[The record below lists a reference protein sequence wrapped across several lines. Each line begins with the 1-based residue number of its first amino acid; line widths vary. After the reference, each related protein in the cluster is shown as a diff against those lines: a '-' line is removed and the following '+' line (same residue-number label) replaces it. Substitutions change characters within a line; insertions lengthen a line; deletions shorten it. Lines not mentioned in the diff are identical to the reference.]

1 MSGGH
6 FVHRAHCPA
15 CGSGDRR
22 EIYSAAY
29 AAAPLRAFLESF
41 YRPQGGFE
49 PQHLEDAH
57 YRVAECGA
65 CALLYQVDVPD
76 DFLKERLYDHW
87 IDPEGARREH
97 DRIRGVDFY
106 HRLAREVELAVR
118 YFGRKP
124 AELAFFDFGMGWGEW
139 CFMARSFGCRVAG
152 AELSPARLAFARA
165 NGIRLV
171 PWDEIPAQRFDLIN
185 TEQVFEHVDAP
196 LETLR
201 HLVRGLAPG
210 GLVKLSVPDA
220 PDVRRRLAHADWT
233 APPGSPGDLNAIA
246 PLEHINCFAR
256 DSLVRMAARAGLEP
270 VGTLARAL
278 RQGSTLDLTARDVVR
293 PGYRFAL
300 KLKHGASYAPN
311 YGFFRKRAGG

>member
-1 MSGGH
+1 MSKSP
-6 FVHRAHCPA
+6 FVHRTHCPA
-15 CGSGDRR
+15 CGSEARD
-22 EIYSAAY
+22 EIHSAAY
-29 AAAPLRAFLESF
+29 DAPPLSGFLESF

-49 PQHLEDAH
+49 PQHLAGAR
-57 YRVAECGA
+57 YRVAECAA
-65 CALLYQVDVPD
+65 CALLYQLDIPD

-87 IDPEGARREH
+87 IDPEGARRAH

-118 YFGRKP
+118 YFGRRP

-139 CFMARSFGCRVAG
+139 CFMARSFGCAVAG

-171 PWDEIPAQRFDLIN
+171 AWEEIPAQRFDLIN
-185 TEQVFEHVDAP
+185 TEQVFEHVDRP

-220 PDVRRRLAHADWT
+220 PGVKRRLARADWT
-233 APPGSPGDLNAIA
+233 APPGSAGDLNAVA
-246 PLEHINCFAR
+246 PLEHINCFAGR
-256 DSLVRMAARAGLEP
+256 SLEAMAARAGLEP
-270 VGTLARAL
+270 VRTLTRAL
-278 RQGSTLDLTARDVVR
+278 RQGSKLDLTARDVVR
-293 PGYRFAL
+293 PAYRIAL

-311 YGFFRKRAGG
+311 YGFFRKRAGA